1 MEFKELANKY
11 VDFID
16 KSLEEV
22 LVAESQP
29 PQIIHKAM
37 RYSVFAGGKRLRPM
51 LCLMAGEIFGAKR
64 EELAR
69 TASALE
75 LIHTYSLIHDDH
87 PDLDNDSLRRG
98 LPTNHIVF
106 GNAMAILA
114 GDALLTQ
121 AFEILA
127 NESLREEDPEKQK
140 RRIKVNL
147 EIARAVGSMGMIGGQ
162 VVDII
167 SEDSPKK
174 EESVLHYIHSH
185 KTGELISASLRSG
198 ALIGG
203 ASKEELFYISGY
215 AEKIGLA
222 FQITDDILDI
232 KGDEAALGKD
242 KGSDQEKNKLTWP
255 SIYGLEESEL
265 MAEKA
270 IKDAKAFLKKL
281 DKDCQG
287 LEILADYILSRN
299 S

>member
-1 MEFKELANKY
+1 MDFKELANKY
-11 VDFID
+11 ISFID
-16 KSLEEV
+16 ESLEKV
-22 LVAESQP
+22 LADESQA

-51 LCLMAGEIFGAKR
+51 LCLMTGQLFGAER
-64 EELAR
+64 EELLK

-98 LPTNHIVF
+98 LPTNHMVF

-127 NESLREEDPEKQK
+127 AESLREEDSDKQK
-140 RRIKVNL
+140 RRIRLNL
-147 EIARAVGSMGMIGGQ
+147 EIAQAAGSMGMIGGQ
-162 VVDII
+162 VVDIM
-167 SEDSPKK
+167 SEGAPK
-174 EESVLHYIHSH
+174 EEEVLRYIHSH
-185 KTGELISASLRSG
+185 KTGELIRASIRSG

-203 ASKEELFYISGY
+203 ASKEELFYITGY

-232 KGDEAALGKD
+232 KGDQEILGKD
-242 KGSDQEKNKLTWP
+242 MGSDQEKDKLTYP
-255 SIYGLEESEL
+255 SIYGLEESEK
-265 MAEKA
+265 MAYKA
-270 IKDAKAFLKKL
+270 IKDAKIFLQKL
-281 DKDCQG
+281 DKDSQE

-299 S
+299 R

>member
-1 MEFKELANKY
+1 MNFKELANKY
-11 VDFID
+11 ISFID
-16 KSLEEV
+16 ETLEKV
-22 LVAESQP
+22 LADESQA

-51 LCLMAGEIFGAKR
+51 LCLMTGQLFGAER
-64 EELAR
+64 EELLK

-98 LPTNHIVF
+98 LPTNHMVF

-127 NESLREEDPEKQK
+127 AESLREEDSDKQK
-140 RRIKVNL
+140 RRIRLNL
-147 EIARAVGSMGMIGGQ
+147 EIAQAAGSMGMIGGQ
-162 VVDII
+162 VVDIM
-167 SEDSPKK
+167 SEGAPK
-174 EESVLHYIHSH
+174 EEEVLRYIHSH
-185 KTGELISASLRSG
+185 KTGELIRASIRSG

-203 ASKEELFYISGY
+203 ASKEELFYITGY

-232 KGDEAALGKD
+232 KGDQEILGKD
-242 KGSDQEKNKLTWP
+242 MGSDQEKDKLTYP
-255 SIYGLEESEL
+255 SIYGLEESEK
-265 MAEKA
+265 MAYKA
-270 IKDAKAFLKKL
+270 IKDAKIFLQKL
-281 DKDCQG
+281 DKDSQE

-299 S
+299 K